1 VLQPLDV
8 SINKLF
14 KGWLR
19 AEWATYIAAEARRV
33 DAARTAGDT
42 LAKIKAPSKQAVVDW
57 VVVAVEK
64 LKAQQAL
71 IRKSF
76 VVTGIASALNG
87 ADDHHIRNDDELDG
101 ASDSDDEDFY
111 GFAPEDLNDG
121 VVSDYDTDD

>member
-1 VLQPLDV
+1 MLCSVGGCTSVLQPLDV

-57 VVVAVEK
+57 VVVAVDK

-76 VVTGIASALNG
+76 VVRALRRHSTLLMIIVSGTTTNST
-87 ADDHHIRNDDELDG
+87 ALVTVTMKT
-101 ASDSDDEDFY
+101 ST
-111 GFAPEDLNDG
+111 DL
-121 VVSDYDTDD
+121 VQRT

>member
-1 VLQPLDV
+1 MLQPLDV

-57 VVVAVEK
+57 VVVAVDK

-76 VVTGIASALNG
+76 VVRALRRHSTLLMIIVSGTTTNST
-87 ADDHHIRNDDELDG
+87 ALVTVTMKT
-101 ASDSDDEDFY
+101 ST
-111 GFAPEDLNDG
+111 DL
-121 VVSDYDTDD
+121 VQRT